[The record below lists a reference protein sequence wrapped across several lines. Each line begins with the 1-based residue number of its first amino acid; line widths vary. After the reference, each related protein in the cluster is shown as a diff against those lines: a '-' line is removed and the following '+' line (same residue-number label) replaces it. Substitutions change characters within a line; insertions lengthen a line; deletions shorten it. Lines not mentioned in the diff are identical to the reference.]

1 MERYG
6 PSTTEGSPSDPSP
19 EWTAAGGEPGIEES
33 VWQPGLGADEP
44 YPERPDEADCIFYLR
59 TGYCGYGSRC
69 RFNHPRDRGSAM
81 GAARAGGGE
90 FPERV
95 GQPVCQ
101 YYMRTGTC
109 KFGASCKYHHPRQG
123 GGSGAPVSLN
133 FYGFPLRQ
141 GEKECSYYMKT
152 GQCKFGRSCKFH
164 HPQPAGIQLPVQSPV
179 AQLPPVPAPVPPPAL
194 YPPMQSPSGSSSQ
207 QYGVVARP
215 PLVQG
220 SYVQGPYGTML
231 ISPGMVPFPSWV
243 GPYMAPLSP
252 LPSPSNQPPVGLG
265 PLHGITQLSP
275 SAPAYTGQY
284 QPIPSLSGLSISSQ
298 KEHQFPDRPGQPNC
312 QYFMR
317 TGDCKFGS
325 SCRYHHPPGVT
336 APKTTVVLSPD
347 GLPIRQD
354 APLCTHYAQ
363 RGVCKF
369 GPACKFNHPMGT
381 LSYSPSASS
390 LSDMPVAP
398 YPVGSSVG
406 TLAPSSSSSD
416 LRPELSLASSKDST
430 SSARM
435 SSSMS
440 TSSGSVG
447 STFSMGSFV
456 SHSSLQQSSQNP
468 GSSAGSISSISAESR
483 PSS

>member
-6 PSTTEGSPSDPSP
+6 RSTTEGSPSDPPP
-19 EWTAAGGEPGIEES
+19 EWTATGAEPGLEGELHFRPTFQFRPNFVAIRES
-33 VWQPGLGADEP
+33 VWQLGLGGDEP

-69 RFNHPRDRGSAM
+69 RFNHPRDRGAAM

-90 FPERV
+90 YPERV

-123 GGSGAPVSLN
+123 GGSVAPVSLN
-133 FYGFPLRQ
+133 YYGYPLRQ
-141 GEKECSYYMKT
+141 L
-152 GQCKFGRSCKFH
+152 
-164 HPQPAGIQLPVQSPV
+164 AGIQIPVQSPAAPV
-179 AQLPPVPAPVPPPAL
+179 PPVPAPVPPPAL

-207 QYGVVARP
+207 QYGVVVARP

-220 SYVQGPYGTML
+220 SYVQGPYGPML
-231 ISPGMVPFPSWV
+231 ISPGMVPFPSWG
-243 GPYMAPLSP
+243 GPYMAPVSP
-252 LPSPSNQPPVGLG
+252 LPSPSNQHPLG
-265 PLHGITQLSP
+265 SGTVYGVTQLSP

-284 QPIPSLSGLSISSQ
+284 QPMPSPSGPSISSQ
-298 KEHQFPDRPGQPNC
+298 KENPFPDRPGQPEC

-325 SCRYHHPPGVT
+325 SCRYHHPYDVT
-336 APKTTVVLSPD
+336 APKTTVVLSPA

-363 RGVCKF
+363 QGVCKF
-369 GPACKFNHPMGT
+369 GAACKFNHPMGT

-416 LRPELSLASSKDST
+416 LRPELYVASIKDTT

-435 SSSMS
+435 SSTMS

-447 STFSMGSFV
+447 STFSKGGSV
-456 SHSSLQQSSQNP
+456 SHSSLQQSAQNA
-468 GSSAGSISSISAESR
+468 GTSAGGNSSTSTESR
-483 PSS
+483 TSS